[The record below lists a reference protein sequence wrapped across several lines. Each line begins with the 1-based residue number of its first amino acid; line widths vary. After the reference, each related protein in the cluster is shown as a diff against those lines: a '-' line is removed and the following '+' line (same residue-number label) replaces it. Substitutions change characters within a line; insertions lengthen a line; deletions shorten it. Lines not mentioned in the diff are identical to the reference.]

1 MIDKQLTSL
10 REQSITAANTGFA
23 SGGVGEEMLGFGIIF
38 IFSSGL
44 MEY

>member
-1 MIDKQLTSL
+1 MITTEKKKP
-10 REQSITAANTGFA
+10 AGNTGFA